1 MEPGF
6 SWTISGAT
14 IVVVFGWLSSIF
26 AFVWA
31 RSGQETSQRGKVDD
45 AHKRLDGID
54 ERVESLEKGVELRVS
69 TLQASATLMREQMHE
84 HREQTARI
92 YMPREEAAAM
102 ERRQTDT
109 VSRLMDRMDK
119 IENRLDTMQT
129 RILDAIAGL
138 KGHA

>member
-14 IVVVFGWLSSIF
+14 ILVILGWLSSVL

-31 RSGQETSQRGKVDD
+31 RSGQEASQRGKVQH
-45 AHKRLDGID
+45 AHERLNGID
-54 ERVESLEKGVELRVS
+54 ERVDGLEKGLESRVS

-119 IENRLDTMQT
+119 IETRLDMMQS

-138 KGHA
+138 KGQT

>member
-14 IVVVFGWLSSIF
+14 IFAVLGWASSVL

-31 RSGQETSQRGKVDD
+31 RSGQEASQKGKVQY
-45 AHKRLDGID
+45 AYERLDGID
-54 ERVESLEKGVELRVS
+54 ERVESLEKGLETRVA
-69 TLQASATLMREQMHE
+69 TLQAAATLMREQMHE
-84 HREQTARI
+84 HREQVART

-102 ERRQTDT
+102 ERRQTDA

-119 IENRLDTMQT
+119 IEGRLDTMQE
-129 RILDAIAGL
+129 RILGAIAGL
-138 KGHA
+138 RGQA